1 MRLTLTPQPPPPPP
15 YLPEKDRYN
24 FKAAAGGGVH
34 DLADALVWNLCSR
47 PDQYNEVVAPFFA
60 NSQKG
65 DGHEAVDKFLEYLD
79 APSGVKQ
86 PAAVNSSVEV
96 QKDVTTAGANP
107 IETPQPASVNPPVE
121 VHEDVTMSEA
131 EPTEAPPSAPTPREV
146 PSDVMEQAVANV
158 SNGDGADVDLDD
170 AADTDLY
177 GMRKLADG
185 GAYALY
191 QMPHCNCIINE
202 PALEK
207 WLDWAATHLAQ
218 EEVPTC
224 PVIGCEALL
233 NVCLSLYPV
242 SSCQ

>member
-1 MRLTLTPQPPPPPP
+1 M
-15 YLPEKDRYN
+15 PEKDRYN

-34 DLADALVWNLCSR
+34 DLTDALVWNLCSR
-47 PDQYNEVVAPFFA
+47 PDQYNEVVARFFA
-60 NSQKG
+60 NPQKG

-79 APSGVKQ
+79 APSGVK
-86 PAAVNSSVEV
+86 
-96 QKDVTTAGANP
+96 
-107 IETPQPASVNPPVE
+107 QPASVNPPVE

-131 EPTEAPPSAPTPREV
+131 EPTEAPPSASTPREV

-185 GAYALY
+185 GAHALY

-233 NVCLSLYPV
+233 NVCLSLHPV